1 MAIAFE
7 ESLKKSLDSGQIL
20 SVYLLFGEEAYLK
33 KNYCDKI
40 TAKITDKDDIFA
52 YSKFSFNC
60 DLQDVYDAVMQIPI
74 TSDRKC
80 VVLED
85 YDFEHC
91 SKSDFDRLCD
101 LVSEVPDTATLII
114 RFDAIEVESKKNNK
128 LNKLVSAI
136 EKNGGI
142 AVKLDSR
149 KPPELA
155 KMLTAGALKRG
166 CKMDLNTAKYLIET
180 AGSDIN
186 LLQNELLKLCAFAT
200 KGTITKQTV
209 DLVSVKTVE
218 ASVYNLSK
226 NILDCNVEQ
235 SLSTLSELY
244 FMRIEPMIIL
254 YAMSGIYIDMFRV
267 YSAKASG
274 CSLDSVKQNY
284 SYKGREFLLDKAALN
299 LRNFDF
305 KKLSLSLKAIAKA
318 DNSLKSFG
326 ADDRIILEELII
338 RLIYINVKGDSVDKA

>member
-1 MAIAFE
+1 MAIVFE
-7 ESLKKSLDSGQIL
+7 EALKKSLESGQIL
-20 SVYLLFGEEAYLK
+20 TCYLLFGEEAYLK
-33 KNYCDKI
+33 KNYSDKI

-60 DLQDVYDAVMQIPI
+60 ELQDVYDAVMQIPI

-85 YDFEHC
+85 YDFENC
-91 SKSDFDRLCD
+91 PKSDFDRLLE
-101 LVSEVPDTATLII
+101 LVSEIPDTATLIM
-114 RFDAIEVESKKNNK
+114 RFDAIKIESKKNQK
-128 LNKLVSAI
+128 LSKLVAAI

-142 AVKLDSR
+142 AVKLDQR

-155 KMLTAGALKRG
+155 KMLVAGALKRG
-166 CKMDLNTAKYLIET
+166 SKMDLSTAKYLIET

-186 LLQNELLKLCAFAT
+186 LLQNELLKLCAFK
-200 KGTITKQTV
+200 KGGIITKQTV
-209 DLVSVKTVE
+209 YEVSVKTIE
-218 ASVYNLSK
+218 SSVYNLSK
-226 NILDCNVEQ
+226 NILACNIEQ

-244 FMRIEPMIIL
+244 FMRIEPMVIL
-254 YAMSGIYIDMFRV
+254 YTMAGVYIDMFRV
-267 YSAKASG
+267 YSAK
-274 CSLDSVKQNY
+274 SVGGGIDDVKRVY
-284 SYKGREFLLDKAALN
+284 GYKGKEFLLDKAAAG

-326 ADDRIILEELII
+326 ADDRIVLEELII